1 MCLIH
6 AAAEF
11 AEFASICMES
21 LLDRPPPHGG
31 LAVPY
36 NDDEPQL
43 VISVEELVRA
53 ESRVCA
59 GHFMPR
65 DEDIFTYF
73 DKPEEELMEG
83 LAPLASTF
91 EGVPATITTCTVGRK
106 HSLAKNHLKGSGE
119 IAELLNLFIT

>member
-53 ESRVCA
+53 ESRVC
-59 GHFMPR
+59 
-65 DEDIFTYF
+65 EVL
-73 DKPEEELMEG
+73 ELDLLG
-83 LAPLASTF
+83 CTASTQCLF
-91 EGVPATITTCTVGRK
+91 CQ
-106 HSLAKNHLKGSGE
+106 
-119 IAELLNLFIT
+119 LLSRS